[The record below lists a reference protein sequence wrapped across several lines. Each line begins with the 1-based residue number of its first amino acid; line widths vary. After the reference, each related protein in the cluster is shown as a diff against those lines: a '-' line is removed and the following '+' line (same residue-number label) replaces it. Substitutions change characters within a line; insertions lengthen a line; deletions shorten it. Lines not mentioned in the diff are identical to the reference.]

1 MELPANWSSSIIVLH
16 PEVSGN
22 LQESTHVTPTM
33 RTIVYAAAVYAACVG
48 CAEAFTPLPSVPS
61 VRNAPKSSLCM
72 GEDPAAVMARVN
84 AMMNGGSPAAAS
96 AERSYT
102 ASFSAPSYKPPVS
115 SESAASIVAR
125 VNSMTGGPVASKPS
139 SMWRWSGKD
148 VGGYNPAK
156 RSSFAPSRAGSSAS
170 AAPRAEAREDPA
182 AVMAR
187 VMAMMK

>member
-1 MELPANWSSSIIVLH
+1 
-16 PEVSGN
+16 
-22 LQESTHVTPTM
+22 M
-33 RTIVYAAAVYAACVG
+33 RTIVYAVAVYAACVG

-84 AMMNGGSPAAAS
+84 AMMNGGSPAAAAS
-96 AERSYT
+96 VERSYK
-102 ASFSAPSYKPPVS
+102 ASFSAPAYKPPVS

-170 AAPRAEAREDPA
+170 TPPRAEVREDPA

>member
-1 MELPANWSSSIIVLH
+1 
-16 PEVSGN
+16 
-22 LQESTHVTPTM
+22 M
-33 RTIVYAAAVYAACVG
+33 RTIVYAVAVYAACVG

-61 VRNAPKSSLCM
+61 FRNAPKSSLCM

-96 AERSYT
+96 
-102 ASFSAPSYKPPVS
+102 
-115 SESAASIVAR
+115 IVAR

-139 SMWRWSGKD
+139 SMWRWSGTD

-156 RSSFAPSRAGSSAS
+156 RSSFAPSRAGSAAS

>member
-1 MELPANWSSSIIVLH
+1 
-16 PEVSGN
+16 
-22 LQESTHVTPTM
+22 M

-48 CAEAFTPLPSVPS
+48 CAEAFSPLPSVPS
-61 VRNAPKSSLCM
+61 VRNAPRSSLCM

-84 AMMNGGSPAAAS
+84 AMMNGGSPSAAAP
-96 AERSYT
+96 SYK
-102 ASFSAPSYKPPVS
+102 ASSSAPSYKPPVS

-139 SMWRWSGKD
+139 SIWRWSGKD

-170 AAPRAEAREDPA
+170 AAPRAEVREDPA